1 MSEFWNYFEIGVRH
15 VLNRSA
21 YEPILFLVA
30 LSVPFAFKDWK
41 KTAILTSVFTV
52 SFALAL
58 LLSMYGMMVIK
69 SELIEIFI
77 PFSIVIMAV
86 YQLFTVGKPTKNS
99 SISVSVFLTLLFGL
113 VDGLKFANAFKAIL
127 DASKTG
133 KVLPFLELS
142 VGIEAVLIGVIASV
156 LIGSYV
162 AQSGFKFSKRDWTLV
177 ITSFVIGVVLPK
189 IIENEIWFRK

>member
-15 VLNRSA
+15 VLSRNA
-21 YEPILFLVA
+21 YEPILFLMA
-30 LSVPFAFKDWK
+30 LSVPFVFKDWK
-41 KTAILTSVFTV
+41 KIAIITFVFTV

-58 LLSMYGMMVIK
+58 LLSLYGMIVIK
-69 SELIEIFI
+69 PELIGIFI
-77 PFSIVIMAV
+77 PFSILLMAI
-86 YQLFTVGKPTKNS
+86 YQLFTIGKPTKNS

-113 VDGLKFANAFKAIL
+113 VDGLKYTNTFKAIIN
-127 DASKTG
+127 ASKTG
-133 KVLPFLELS
+133 KVLPFLEFSL
-142 VGIEAVLIGVIASV
+142 GIEVALIGVIASV
-156 LIGSYV
+156 LIVSYL

>member
-1 MSEFWNYFEIGVRH
+1 MSEFWNYFEIGVRQ

-41 KTAILTSVFTV
+41 KIAILTFVFTV

-77 PFSIVIMAV
+77 PFSIIIMAV
-86 YQLFTVGKPTKNS
+86 YQLFSVGKSTKNS

-113 VDGLKFANAFKAIL
+113 VDGLKFANAFKVIL

-142 VGIEAVLIGVIASV
+142 LGIESVLIGVITLA

-177 ITSFVIGVVLPK
+177 VTSFVIGVVLPK